1 MEKIKF
7 KFSEITTEKI
17 IKGVCIARCEVYS
30 PLKTKVEMRG
40 KTEEIAKKKL
50 ELFLNN
56 EPYHH
61 LDS

>member
-1 MEKIKF
+1 MESKLKY
-7 KFSEITTEKI
+7 SDITTEKI
-17 IKGVCIARCEVYS
+17 VKGVCIAKCEVYS
-30 PLKTKVEMRG
+30 PFKTTVEMRG

-56 EPYHH
+56 EPYKH